1 MLILSKT
8 TLCQGCIQTFGGQCT
23 IWDTC
28 LKCCLTVQILLGAT
42 LFMYILCCR
51 LNMSLMRERNRR
63 WLVSKLIDGFDLC
76 DLSPLPHAAHPHCDH
91 PRRVDPSNE
100 IQMLQSSCVKRHPGC
115 YLVGGKTINEALRN
129 VLKILWSVLKLPH
142 GNICVGAPPH
152 LRHAVVSGCTLFLPL
167 PLYLYGIFSMKKN
180 NNERLILK
188 SKGN

>member
-1 MLILSKT
+1 MVEVLYY
-8 TLCQGCIQTFGGQCT
+8 F
-23 IWDTC
+23 
-28 LKCCLTVQILLGAT
+28 
-42 LFMYILCCR
+42 R
-51 LNMSLMRERNRR
+51 NHERERNRR

-152 LRHAVVSGCTLFLPL
+152 LRHAWCPVARFSPSPSLSLWDFL
-167 PLYLYGIFSMKKN
+167 YEKN